1 MRHGLTVSSQTRPI
15 PCASTG
21 HLSRDCRLVIG
32 TAKFFLVP
40 AAVALAGL
48 RDIRAGGIPLS
59 WVGQARVINR
69 RKIERDLA
77 EFIGN
82 RMGTCSCRH
91 ESRECACIF
100 LPSESS
106 VNRCLFKRLP
116 MFFGQKSCLPIG
128 SSGSPASPIGCICY
142 IIAVRPRHSGRDE
155 STSGASLHLSTF
167 YDGAAR
173 RVRYRSDRTL

>member
-82 RMGTCSCRH
+82 RMGCVSGEPQPGYLSDMCL
-91 ESRECACIF
+91 SACGRYAH
-100 LPSESS
+100 S
-106 VNRCLFKRLP
+106 VTATSLQELNR
-116 MFFGQKSCLPIG
+116 FF
-128 SSGSPASPIGCICY
+128 
-142 IIAVRPRHSGRDE
+142 
-155 STSGASLHLSTF
+155 
-167 YDGAAR
+167 
-173 RVRYRSDRTL
+173 